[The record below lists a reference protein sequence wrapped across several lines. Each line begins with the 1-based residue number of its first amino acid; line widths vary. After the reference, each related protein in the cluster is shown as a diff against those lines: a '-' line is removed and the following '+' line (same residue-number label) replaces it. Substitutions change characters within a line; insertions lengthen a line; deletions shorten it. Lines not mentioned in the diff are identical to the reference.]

1 MPRRDRSDPTEEDL
15 EWFFC
20 QAESALGVKSNLGSV
35 LERSKLGIDG
45 GRSVQTDDAMIGRLQ
60 STERYRAIY
69 NRIVQVPMRYRKIL
83 ESAYEERA
91 VPVSLRLTF
100 DRAAGVATR
109 MPLAR
114 RAFRSAM
121 DRSTSQAKPTLPE
134 WLARSVVLGT
144 KTDRAIVE
152 VIRERA
158 VGLLEEAYQ
167 AYRRTT

>member
-1 MPRRDRSDPTEEDL
+1 MPRRERSDPTVEDI

-20 QAESALGVKSNLGSV
+20 QAESELGVKSNLGSV
-35 LERSKLGIDG
+35 LERVKLGIDS

-69 NRIVQVPMRYRKIL
+69 NRIVQVPTKYRKVL
-83 ESAYEERA
+83 EVAYEERA

-100 DRAAGVATR
+100 DRAAGVAVS

-114 RAFRSAM
+114 RAYRSAM
-121 DRSTSQAKPTLPE
+121 DKSPSQAKPTLAE

-144 KTDRAIVE
+144 KTDREVVA

-158 VGLLEEAYQ
+158 TRLLEDAYS
-167 AYRRTT
+167 AYRRTA

>member
-1 MPRRDRSDPTEEDL
+1 MPRHDRSDPTEEDL

-35 LERSKLGIDG
+35 LERAKLGIDG

-60 STERYRAIY
+60 ATERYRTIY
-69 NRIVQVPMRYRKIL
+69 SRIVQVPMRYRRIL
-83 ESAYEERA
+83 EVAYEERA

-100 DRAAGVATR
+100 DRAAGIAVS

-114 RAFRSAM
+114 RAYRSAM
-121 DRSTSQAKPTLPE
+121 DKTASAAKPTIAE

-144 KTDRAIVE
+144 KADRAVTE

-158 VGLLEEAYQ
+158 VKLLEEAYQ
-167 AYRRTT
+167 AYRRTS